1 MARKLVRAPSEAHSL
16 HDLLNRLPAVAELID
31 AGGEGEGL
39 GHCEIFGE
47 AETLGHVADLTP
59 NTRRIRDDVQP
70 ETGSATTVRRQQTAE
85 HTDRRRLAAAIGA
98 KKAADLTGG
107 HLQIQPMHN
116 PVRAEAL
123 LQIAHI
129 DDELGH

>member
-16 HDLLNRLPAVAELID
+16 HDLLNRLPAVAQLVD
-31 AGGEGEGL
+31 AGDEVEVL
-39 GHCEIFGE
+39 EHCEILVE

-70 ETGSATTVRRQQTAE
+70 ETGSAAAVRRQQTAE
-85 HTDRRRLAAAIGA
+85 HADRRRLAAAIGT
-98 KKAADLTGG
+98 KKATDLAGG